1 MTTPRQ
7 TKSKRRPQAAAQAK
21 RATRGAGRGAGP
33 AEPMAKAG
41 GGVTVPVPVLTPHL
55 KVLHPSVPGPSSIGH
70 AGRSMARRIP
80 PPGRLAFYGGLG
92 AAATFGVI
100 DWPVAVAIGAGLAIA
115 GRARTR
121 GRRRSTISSAGGP
134 QAGSKTAE
142 HS

>member
-7 TKSKRRPQAAAQAK
+7 TKSKDRPKKATQAK
-21 RATRGAGRGAGP
+21 AASRQRGRAAPT
-33 AEPMAKAG
+33 AEAG
-41 GGVTVPVPVLTPHL
+41 GGVTVPVPIVTPHL

-115 GRARTR
+115 GRARAR
-121 GRRRSTISSAGGP
+121 GRPRSAISSAGGP